1 LAVWIIL
8 TAIYTPSSC
17 LTTDII
23 DGVCIPLGV
32 HSSREAQVAIT
43 SVVTLIGYI
52 IPMLVIITCYSRIV
66 YIIRKKVSC
75 L

>member
-1 LAVWIIL
+1 MAVWIIL
-8 TAIYTPSSC
+8 PTINTSFAC
-17 LTTDII
+17 VTTDII
-23 DGVCIPLGV
+23 DGTCIPIGV
-32 HSSREAQVAIT
+32 HSSREAQAAIT
-43 SVVTLIGYI
+43 SVLMLIGYI